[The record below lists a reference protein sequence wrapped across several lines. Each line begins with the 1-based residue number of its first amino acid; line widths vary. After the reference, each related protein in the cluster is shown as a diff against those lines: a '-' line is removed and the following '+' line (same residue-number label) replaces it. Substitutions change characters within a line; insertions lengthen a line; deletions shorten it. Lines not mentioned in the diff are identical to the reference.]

1 VSGYDSPCVVP
12 IMGLGFYDPNIG
24 GTFMIRLANVEDA
37 HLVHQIMMLAF
48 EEYRNLD
55 VPSSA
60 LNETVSSIEESLK
73 NGSEKAL
80 LYFRDEVPLGSARF
94 KMDDKSLYFFRLS
107 VCPEARGKGIAKSM
121 LAWLENF
128 ANENGKTK
136 IWCRVRMS
144 IPQNIQLY
152 KSVGYIVSR
161 EEVVINPNGFPV
173 KTVVMEKEIM

>member
-1 VSGYDSPCVVP
+1 MPGYDSPGVVP
-12 IMGLGFYDPNIG
+12 IMGLGFYYPHIG
-24 GTFMIRLANVEDA
+24 GYFMIRLANVEDA

-48 EEYRNLD
+48 EEYRNID

-60 LNETVSSIEESLK
+60 LNETISSIEESLK
-73 NGSEKAL
+73 NGTEKAL
-80 LYFRDEVPLGSARF
+80 LYFSDGGPLGSARF
-94 KMDDKSLYFFRLS
+94 KMDENSLYFFRLS

-121 LAWLENF
+121 LAWLENY
-128 ANENGKTK
+128 AKENGKTK

-152 KSVGYIVSR
+152 KSVGYIIDK

-173 KTVVMEKEIM
+173 KTVVMKKEII